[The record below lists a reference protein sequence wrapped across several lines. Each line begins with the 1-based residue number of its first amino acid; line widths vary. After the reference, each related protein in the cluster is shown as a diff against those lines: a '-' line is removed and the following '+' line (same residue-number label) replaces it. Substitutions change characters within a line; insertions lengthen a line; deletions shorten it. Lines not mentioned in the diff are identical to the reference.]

1 VWSLNKVSNFTICF
15 VIILK
20 LLSYM
25 HMSAVAANHTT
36 QLPPSSPSPI
46 SWVRPRTC
54 YHVLRTFASSFVI
67 SFSLSLY
74 IYIFKQHPC
83 SQYPVKKCIKIWS
96 LELKLGSNSYS
107 MYNQYELFIYLDL
120 IIKNREVPIKRYF
133 K

>member
-1 VWSLNKVSNFTICF
+1 VESQQSKQFYNLFCYYFKI
-15 VIILK
+15 IILHAHVGSGGQSHNTTTTVLSISH
-20 LLSYM
+20 LLGSASHMLSCPSYFCI
-25 HMSAVAANHTT
+25 
-36 QLPPSSPSPI
+36 QFCDL
-46 SWVRPRTC
+46 
-54 YHVLRTFASSFVI
+54 F
-67 SFSLSLY
+67 FSLSLY

-107 MYNQYELFIYLDL
+107 MYNQHELFIYLDL